1 MKSKLK
7 MKNLFAIILLVSVIL
22 PVARNGFSQSI
33 SQRKA
38 NHPAQYTCLPCGYDC
53 DKMIYKNPGTCAHCQ
68 MPLVKKST
76 IVFNTI
82 QPSAICKYIAAH
94 PGVVLLDVRTKEE
107 FEGKANPDFG
117 SLQNAIN
124 IPIQELE
131 TRIAELD
138 AYKNKQVIV
147 YCSQSHRSPRA
158 SYLLTQN
165 GFTNVT
171 NLAGGMS
178 VLEDKSCKK

>member
-1 MKSKLK
+1 MR
-7 MKNLFAIILLVSVIL
+7 VIL
-22 PVARNGFSQSI
+22 EQ
-33 SQRKA
+33 
-38 NHPAQYTCLPCGYDC
+38 
-53 DKMIYKNPGTCAHCQ
+53 
-68 MPLVKKST
+68 
-76 IVFNTI
+76 
-82 QPSAICKYIAAH
+82 
-94 PGVVLLDVRTKEE
+94 EE

-131 TRIAELD
+131 TRIEELD

-165 GFTNVT
+165 GFTKVT

-178 VLEDKSCKK
+178 VMEDKSCKK